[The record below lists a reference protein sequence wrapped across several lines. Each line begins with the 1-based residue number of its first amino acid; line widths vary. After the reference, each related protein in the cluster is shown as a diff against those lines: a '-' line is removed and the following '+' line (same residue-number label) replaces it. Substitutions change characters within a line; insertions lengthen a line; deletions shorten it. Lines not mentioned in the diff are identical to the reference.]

1 MAILEVNSR
10 LSLYEANGDKLCLK
24 IILNPMLF
32 NEFGGI
38 CGRLDRD
45 MVAI

>member
-1 MAILEVNSR
+1 MLRCSCGDFFKPKKPILYN
-10 LSLYEANGDKLCLK
+10 D
-24 IILNPMLF
+24 
-32 NEFGGI
+32 FGGI

>member
-1 MAILEVNSR
+1 MVWLWHLLQMKKPI
-10 LSLYEANGDKLCLK
+10 
-24 IILNPMLF
+24 LF
-32 NEFGGI
+32 NDFGGI